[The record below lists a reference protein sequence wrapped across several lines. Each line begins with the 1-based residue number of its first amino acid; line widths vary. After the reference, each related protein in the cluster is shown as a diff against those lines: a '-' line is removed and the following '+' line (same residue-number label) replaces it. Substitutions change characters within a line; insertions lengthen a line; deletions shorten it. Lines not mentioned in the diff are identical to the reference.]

1 MAELRHRRKFELFDM
16 QFKRVLIKIS
26 GELFS
31 LNGSNNEPINQ
42 ICTNILNVIS
52 SGIDVSIVVG
62 GGNIIRGN
70 RFQNNNSIRRET
82 ADSIGMLATVM
93 NGIILRDNLLN
104 RGVDCAIVSAL
115 DLPFNIRKLN
125 SFVIEELISQHRTI
139 IIVGGLG
146 VPYFST
152 DTVSV
157 VGATLSRCD
166 AILKASNTDGIYDKD
181 PHKHADAV
189 FLEKITYEFAI
200 QHNLQVM
207 DETAFLLARNLNKP
221 IYVFS
226 STEPNCFIR
235 AINNEIKCS
244 IVS

>member
-1 MAELRHRRKFELFDM
+1 M

-26 GELFS
+26 GEIFS
-31 LNGSNNEPINQ
+31 LNGQNNEQFTKTCDSI
-42 ICTNILNVIS
+42 IDIIS
-52 SGIDVSIVVG
+52 SKIDVSIVVG

-70 RFQNNNSIRRET
+70 KIKSNNFIRRET

-93 NGIILRDNLLN
+93 NGIMLRECLIN
-104 RGVDCAIVSAL
+104 RGVDCVIVSAF
-115 DLPFNIRKLN
+115 DLPFNIKKFN
-125 SFVIEELISQHRTI
+125 PFVIDELIAQHKTI

-146 VPYFST
+146 IPYFST

-157 VGATLSRCD
+157 VGASLSRCD

-181 PHKHADAV
+181 PHKYADAT
-189 FLEKITYEFAI
+189 FLKKITYEFAI

-207 DETAFLLARNLNKP
+207 DETAFLLARKLNKP

-226 STEPNCFIR
+226 SSEPNCFTR
-235 AINNEIKCS
+235 AIKNEIKCS